1 MPNEL
6 EERAFAVLREQ
17 LPGFYVP
24 DTEQK
29 RSVRVHLSIAD
40 HFRSAF
46 DALLLKVE
54 TFEEIRSPSDFVL
67 VEIKVTR
74 KYLPDLAKDPA
85 GFFFGMTE
93 NEEMLLKAFGSNAVL
108 CLCSINPESEGY
120 SLADWDIFQSL
131 NMNKRIQYQIN
142 IRRTA

>member
-6 EERAFAVLREQ
+6 EEQAFTLLRRE

-24 DTEQK
+24 DREQK
-29 RSVRVHLSIAD
+29 RQIRSWLNISD

-46 DALLLKVE
+46 DALILKVPR
-54 TFEEIRSPSDFVL
+54 FQDIKGPSDFVL

-74 KYLPDLAKDPA
+74 KHLPHLSEGPR

-93 NEEMLLKAFGSNAVL
+93 NEEMLLKVFGKNALL
-108 CLCSINPESEGY
+108 CLVSVNPESEGY
-120 SLADWDIFQSL
+120 FLADWDTLQTMD
-131 NMNKRIQYQIN
+131 MNKRIQYQIN
-142 IRRTA
+142 IRS

>member
-6 EERAFAVLREQ
+6 EESAFAVLSYQ

-24 DTEQK
+24 DREQK
-29 RSVRVHLSIAD
+29 REVRDQLNISD

-46 DALLLKVE
+46 DALLLKVAS
-54 TFEEIRSPSDFVL
+54 FENITSPSDFVL

-74 KYLPDLAKDPA
+74 KYLPDLPKDPA

-93 NEEMLLKAFGSNAVL
+93 NEEMLLKVFGAKRCYVFVL
-108 CLCSINPESEGY
+108 L
-120 SLADWDIFQSL
+120 
-131 NMNKRIQYQIN
+131 
-142 IRRTA
+142 IRSPKDTFWPIGTLSRV

>member
-6 EERAFAVLREQ
+6 EESAFAVLRKQ

-29 RSVRVHLSIAD
+29 RSVRAHLSIAD

-54 TFEEIRSPSDFVL
+54 TFEEIRSPYDFVL

-93 NEEMLLKAFGSNAVL
+93 NEEMLLKVFGSNAVL

-120 SLADWDIFQSL
+120 FLADWDTFQSL